1 MNIGIIGSGSI
12 GSSLGQIWAR
22 KGHQVFFSFS
32 RDASKLDALAQSVPN
47 SRACTPKEAAA
58 NSEVVLF
65 AVRWANVAQAI
76 EAAGS
81 LQGKILIDCT
91 NPLTP
96 DMSDLA
102 VGHTSSAAEE
112 IAKLAPGA
120 KVVKAFNTA
129 FAQIYQ
135 SDSRFFGS
143 RLPTMFYC
151 GDDGS
156 AKASV
161 AHLIKEAGF
170 EPLDS
175 GPLKVA
181 RYLEPLAMLVIQLGY
196 GIGMGANIA
205 VTLIRR

>member
-1 MNIGIIGSGSI
+1 MG
-12 GSSLGQIWAR
+12 
-22 KGHQVFFSFS
+22 
-32 RDASKLDALAQSVPN
+32 
-47 SRACTPKEAAA
+47 
-58 NSEVVLF
+58 
-65 AVRWANVAQAI
+65 
-76 EAAGS
+76 
-81 LQGKILIDCT
+81 
-91 NPLTP
+91 
-96 DMSDLA
+96 DLA

-112 IAKLAPGA
+112 ITKLAPGA

-151 GDDGS
+151 GDDSG
-156 AKASV
+156 AKATV

-175 GPLKVA
+175 GSLKVA

-196 GIGMGANIA
+196 GMGMGTNIA
-205 VTLIRR
+205 VSLIRR